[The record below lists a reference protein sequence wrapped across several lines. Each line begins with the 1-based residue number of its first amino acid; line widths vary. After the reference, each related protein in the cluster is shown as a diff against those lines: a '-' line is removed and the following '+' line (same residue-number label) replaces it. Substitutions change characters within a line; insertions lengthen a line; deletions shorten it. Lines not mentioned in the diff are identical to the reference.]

1 MRSRRARKVSGG
13 EFLSNE
19 ERYIKKC
26 IRAKRYGCLGR
37 HLRDGSC
44 NDFHLI
50 HKYKYWELVLH
61 PAEVG
66 VFVVG
71 YSLLDVGEEAECQT
85 LEVLETEKRVNEVL
99 VVFPNELRE
108 QIELWAPNKQ
118 PISDMIG
125 IMLDY
130 LIGTEK
136 LIIGYEEEGDTAR
149 VASTRPTHTH
159 THTHTHSM
167 SDSDDDLWGD
177 AKTEVAEEKGQLTV
191 SAEDDTAARARRLL
205 EVERG

>member
-99 VVFPNELRE
+99 VVFANELRE
-108 QIELWAPNKQ
+108 QIELWAPDKQ

-130 LIGTEK
+130 LIGTAK
-136 LIIGYEEEGDTAR
+136 L
-149 VASTRPTHTH
+149 ASGRTETQHVLPAHSPHTH
-159 THTHTHSM
+159 PHTHTHSM